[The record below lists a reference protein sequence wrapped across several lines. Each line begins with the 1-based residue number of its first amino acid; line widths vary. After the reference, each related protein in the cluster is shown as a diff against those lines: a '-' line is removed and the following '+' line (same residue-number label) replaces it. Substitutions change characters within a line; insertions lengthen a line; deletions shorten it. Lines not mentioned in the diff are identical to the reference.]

1 MEENKTNEIINNKE
15 LINKTKFPY
24 QYSNTLSPKG
34 KYTNLFIKRIKR
46 NSAQISP
53 CSSSMTTTIKYEYT
67 ISKNN
72 AIKEN
77 KLKNEND
84 IYYTQLNT
92 TENILRTQS
101 RILTSKPDEEF
112 FLLRNDHA
120 YRNKGFEN
128 FNMNKVCGSSL
139 NCCYIFHKVS
149 KHYQI

>member
-1 MEENKTNEIINNKE
+1 MEENKTNEIIQNKE
-15 LINKTKFPY
+15 LITNTQFPY
-24 QYSNTLSPKG
+24 KYNNNLSQKG

-72 AIKEN
+72 SIKEN

-84 IYYTQLNT
+84 ICYTQLNT

-101 RILTSKPDEEF
+101 RILTNKPDDEF
-112 FLLRNDHA
+112 YLLKSEYT

-128 FNMNKVCGSSL
+128 FNMNKVCGFFSS
-139 NCCYIFHKVS
+139 
-149 KHYQI
+149 

>member
-1 MEENKTNEIINNKE
+1 MEENKTNEIIERKE
-15 LINKTKFPY
+15 LITNTKFPY
-24 QYSNTLSPKG
+24 KYNNNLSQKG

-72 AIKEN
+72 SIKEN

-84 IYYTQLNT
+84 ICYTQLNT

-101 RILTSKPDEEF
+101 RILTNKPD
-112 FLLRNDHA
+112 D
-120 YRNKGFEN
+120 
-128 FNMNKVCGSSL
+128 
-139 NCCYIFHKVS
+139 
-149 KHYQI
+149 